1 MNAILGG
8 PTIENTKSTGAG
20 LSSKNYFLSNFC
32 GTTANQ
38 TGSSLADSSVGGVY
52 PKLELLINDHVLPS
66 NMTIYQA
73 IKQYASSNIPATSV
87 GTEQSVSIEADAENT
102 SLLNNAIWSKV
113 HLIHYRIAQPSTS
126 EATTSSAAAAVSASI
141 SKETDA
147 KRSTRNSNNKQQPLS
162 PSKLSQSLTILKKQ
176 GGNKHDESSLD
187 STDSNA
193 FSVPNTSLDA
203 SLTSFFNKLSS
214 SKTKIEQNINDR
226 SIDSILL
233 LRLLSFVNR
242 EWLFM
247 YKDVQSLES
256 INSFSNSGSNTL
268 TQMSSF
274 LTGMNEFV
282 NTKLTAKANR
292 QLQDPLVVMTGKE

>member
-1 MNAILGG
+1 M
-8 PTIENTKSTGAG
+8 
-20 LSSKNYFLSNFC
+20 
-32 GTTANQ
+32 
-38 TGSSLADSSVGGVY
+38 
-52 PKLELLINDHVLPS
+52 
-66 NMTIYQA
+66 
-73 IKQYASSNIPATSV
+73 
-87 GTEQSVSIEADAENT
+87 
-102 SLLNNAIWSKV
+102 
-113 HLIHYRIAQPSTS
+113 
-126 EATTSSAAAAVSASI
+126 
-141 SKETDA
+141 
-147 KRSTRNSNNKQQPLS
+147 
-162 PSKLSQSLTILKKQ
+162 LTILKKHA
-176 GGNKHDESSLD
+176 GNKHDESSLD
-187 STDSNA
+187 TTDSSP
-193 FSVPNTSLDA
+193 FSVSNASLDV

-247 YKDVQSLES
+247 YKDVQNIES

-292 QLQDPLVVMTGKE
+292 QLQDPLVVMTGIE